1 MNKKV
6 LIIIAAVFVILASV
20 GIILF
25 AVMSGN
31 GGDNSS
37 SDSSLPVSDASANTP
52 PEDDKTNSVKLY
64 DVARVDITVRG
75 DVNDFYYIPCTV
87 NVYYDGD
94 SDTPDVTDKRSKI
107 KIRGNSTS
115 SGDKKPYNIKFS
127 EKTDLFGFG
136 PNTRWSLL
144 ANLYD
149 KTLIRNQTVYDFAE
163 RIGLKCTPSHRVADI
178 YLNGK
183 LLGSYLIVDSIDAA
197 EDRID
202 IDNEGNEFCIEYV
215 IPTRNDEGKYY
226 TESPIY
232 GYRFAVHE
240 PEEPT
245 RDQKN
250 WLKNYLKEAESAL
263 YSCNYKNV
271 SKYFDIESMVDF
283 YIVNELFKNVDI
295 AIGSTYFY
303 IKDDKI
309 YGGPVW
315 DFDLS
320 AGNCSYD
327 YFNYYEYNNI
337 NGEGNGS
344 GNNWE
349 GIYCDKLWFDT
360 LMDYPEFVNAVKQR
374 YAELSGVIENLYKDN
389 ELGKN
394 YIDTVTEHYGE
405 SFARNYKEGGWRL
418 HRPYC
423 DYERQNPSPTYKA
436 NVEYYRDWLKKRHNW
451 LTDYFNS
458 L

>member
-1 MNKKV
+1 MNKKTI
-6 LIIIAAVFVILASV
+6 IIIAVCVLLIAV
-20 GIILF
+20 GIVLF
-25 AVMSGN
+25 ALISGN
-31 GGDNSS
+31 GGGGESSNVS
-37 SDSSLPVSDASANTP
+37 SDVSEASKGSDIDSIKSNT
-52 PEDDKTNSVKLY
+52 VKLY
-64 DVARVDITVRG
+64 DVARIDISIHGR
-75 DVNDFYYIPCTV
+75 VNDFFYIPCTI
-87 NVYYDGD
+87 NVYYDGESTEPD
-94 SDTPDVTDKRSKI
+94 ISDKHSKI

-127 EKTDLFGFG
+127 KKTDLFGFG
-136 PNTRWSLL
+136 ENTRWSLL
-144 ANLYD
+144 ANCYD
-149 KTLIRNQTVYDFAE
+149 KTLIRNQAVYDFAE
-163 RIGLKCTPSHRVADI
+163 RIGLKCTPSHRVADV
-178 YLNGK
+178 YLNGE
-183 LLGSYLIVDSIDAA
+183 LLGSYLVVDSIDAA

-226 TESPIY
+226 TQSPVY

-245 RDQKN
+245 DEQKA
-250 WLKNYLKEAESAL
+250 WLDDYLKKAENAL
-263 YSCNYKNV
+263 DGKDYKTV
-271 SKYFDIESMVDF
+271 EKYFDIDSMVDF

-344 GNNWE
+344 GNSWE
-349 GIYCDKLWFDT
+349 GIYCDKLWFDA
-360 LMDYPEFVNAVKQR
+360 LMDYPEFAKAVKER
-374 YAELSGVIENLYKDN
+374 YIELSEVIENIYKDN
-389 ELGKN
+389 SLGKN
-394 YIDTVTEHYGE
+394 YIDIITEHYND
-405 SFARNYKEGGWRL
+405 SFIRNYKEAGWKL

-423 DYERQNPSPTYKA
+423 DFERQDPNPTYKA
-436 NVEYYRDWLKKRHNW
+436 NVEFLREWLEKRHNW
-451 LTDYFNS
+451 LLNYYEN
-458 L
+458 

>member
-1 MNKKV
+1 MNIKTF
-6 LIIIAAVFVILASV
+6 IIIAVCVLLATV

-25 AVMSGN
+25 AIMSD
-31 GGDNSS
+31 GGGEPSYESSASVSEASDNISE
-37 SDSSLPVSDASANTP
+37 
-52 PEDDKTNSVKLY
+52 PEDISNSVKLY

-75 DVNDFYYIPCTV
+75 KVNDYYYIPCTV
-87 NVYYDGD
+87 EVYYDGNAEK
-94 SDTPDVTDKRSKI
+94 PDITDKQSKI

-115 SGDKKPYNIKFS
+115 SGEKKPYNIKFS

-163 RIGLKCTPSHRVADI
+163 RIGLKCTPSHRVAEV
-178 YLNGK
+178 YLNGTF
-183 LLGSYLIVDSIDAA
+183 LGSYLIVDSIDAS

-245 RDQKN
+245 RDQKK
-250 WLKNYLKEAESAL
+250 WLDNYLKEAESAL
-263 YSCNYKNV
+263 YGRNYKTV
-271 SKYFDIESMVDF
+271 QKYFDIESMVDF

-303 IKDDKI
+303 IKDGKI
-309 YGGPVW
+309 HGGPVW

-320 AGNCSYD
+320 SGNCSYD

-349 GIYCDKLWFDT
+349 GIYCDKLWFDA
-360 LMDYPEFVNAVKQR
+360 LMDIPEFETAVKER
-374 YAELSGVIENLYKDN
+374 YIELSDVIENLYKDN

-405 SFARNYKEGGWRL
+405 SFLNNYKEAGWKL

-423 DYERQNPSPTYKA
+423 DFERQNPSPTYKA
-436 NVEYYRDWLKKRHNW
+436 NVEFFRDWLEKRHNW
-451 LTDYFNS
+451 LTEYYNNP
-458 L
+458 